1 MELSRNA
8 IIISILAV
16 TTLLGLAFFTNIERI
31 NIVLGVLFASAIARY
46 FFKGQIFL
54 LGKNQNKILGG
65 VIIVAV
71 ALYIII
77 KGA

>member
-16 TTLLGLAFFTNIERI
+16 TTMLGLAIFTSIERI
-31 NIVLGVLFASAIARY
+31 YIVLGVLFATEIARY
-46 FFKGQIFL
+46 FFKGEIFL
-54 LGKNQNKILGG
+54 LVKNQNKILGG

-77 KGA
+77 KGF

>member
-1 MELSRNA
+1 MKLEKNA

-16 TTLLGLAFFTNIERI
+16 TTLLGLAFFTNIEKI
-31 NIVLGVLFASAIARY
+31 YIVLGVLFASVIARY

-77 KGA
+77 KGF